1 MFDFVVV
8 DSIVVIVVVDNDV
21 DVVVVVVVVVVDLLC
36 IKLPSNK
43 QVYRVAQ

>member
-1 MFDFVVV
+1 MFDVVVV
-8 DSIVVIVVVDNDV
+8 DSVVVIVVVDDDV
-21 DVVVVVVVVVVDLLC
+21 DVVVVVDLLC